1 MTTPVNMSHAGDRMK
16 IAVITV
22 GLDPLTYRTLAHL
35 MSGVPSAAMAGS
47 IDTYSGAEWE
57 VSRVGDQA
65 AMRVCFI
72 DYDQDPEQA
81 IRATERLKADHPDV
95 HLFAISSH
103 SDPERIIVAMRAGCA
118 EYLLKPLQMD
128 RVQEGLTR
136 VEARQKE
143 KARSKVRGRMI
154 TLLGTKGGTGVTS
167 LALHLALELTGQSQ
181 RKCLLVDQ
189 HEALGDASL
198 YLGTGRHRYS
208 FYELAN
214 NTDRL
219 DQELLQ
225 GFLLQHGSGLNVLDS
240 PESMDVVH
248 NAPVASI
255 ERTMMFL
262 AETFAYVVVDCPP
275 GLTASTMACLSQS
288 DQVGIV
294 MTAELPCVRNAV
306 RYLEQIER
314 LQYPGTV
321 QIILNRYCKRGPLS
335 DERIEKALNR
345 KISLR
350 IPNSYN
356 EVIRAINAGEPIASG
371 KSEFGA
377 AIRNW
382 AREVIAAA
390 QSKNGPRVAPPSQ
403 RAGGWSIFGKP
414 VGAN

>member
-225 GFLLQHGSGLNVLDS
+225 GFLLQHRSGLHLLDS
-240 PESMDVVH
+240 PEGADAVH
-248 NAPVASI
+248 NAPVAAI
-255 ERTMMFL
+255 ERTVAFL
-262 AETFAYVVVDCPP
+262 AETYPYVVIDCPP
-275 GLTASTMACLSQS
+275 GLTSASMASLAQS

-294 MTAELPCVRNAV
+294 MTAELPCVRNVV
-306 RYLEQIER
+306 RYLEQLEKAG
-314 LQYPGTV
+314 YAGNV
-321 QIILNRYCKRGPLS
+321 QIILNRSSKRGPLS

-345 KISLR
+345 RISLR

-356 EVIRAINAGEPIASG
+356 EVIRAINAGEPISSG
-371 KSEFGA
+371 KSDFGA
-377 AIRNW
+377 AVQKW
-382 AREVIAAA
+382 AKETIAAA
-390 QSKNGPRVAPPSQ
+390 QNKNAPRLLTPAERPS
-403 RAGGWSIFGKP
+403 GWSLFGK
-414 VGAN
+414 VAGAN

>member
-1 MTTPVNMSHAGDRMK
+1 MAAQANMSHAGDKPK

-22 GLDPLTYRTLAHL
+22 GLDPLAYRTLAHL
-35 MSGVPSAAMAGS
+35 IAAVPAAAMTAS

-57 VSRVGDQA
+57 VGRSGEQA
-65 AMRVCFI
+65 PMRVCFI

-81 IRATERLKADHPDV
+81 IRLTERLQADHPGV
-95 HLFAISSH
+95 NVFGISSY

-128 RVQEGLTR
+128 RLQEGLAR

-143 KARSKVRGRMI
+143 KTRSRIRGRVI
-154 TLLGTKGGTGVTS
+154 TLIGAKGGTGVTS
-167 LALHLALELTGQSQ
+167 LALHLALELAGQAQ

-225 GFLLQHGSGLNVLDS
+225 GFLLQHRSGLHVLDS
-240 PESMDVVH
+240 PESTDSVH
-248 NAPVASI
+248 SAPVAAI
-255 ERTMMFL
+255 ERTLAFL
-262 AETFAYVVVDCPP
+262 AETYPYVVIDCPP
-275 GLTASTMACLSQS
+275 GLTTAGMACLAQS

-294 MTAELPCVRNAV
+294 MTAELPCVRNVV
-306 RYLEQIER
+306 RYLEQLDR
-314 LQYPGTV
+314 AGYAGNV
-321 QIILNRYCKRGPLS
+321 QIILNRASKRGPLS

-356 EVIRAINAGEPIASG
+356 EVIRAINAGEPISSG
-371 KSEFGA
+371 KSDFGA
-377 AIRNW
+377 AVQKW
-382 AREVIAAA
+382 AKETIAAA
-390 QSKNGPRVAPPSQ
+390 QSKNAPRLVAPSP
-403 RAGGWSIFGKP
+403 RPGGWSLFGKTA
-414 VGAN
+414 GAN